1 MKHAVPTVRCWQYA
15 VRWLLCL
22 GLAGAAGAALAASPA
37 TARRTFDPLES
48 SIQELQA
55 AMGSGRTSA
64 VALVD
69 YYLARIEALNRA
81 GPRLNAIATVNPRAR
96 QRAAMLDVE
105 RSEGRLRGPLHGVP
119 VVVKDNFETRGMP
132 TTAGSRVFKDFQPDR
147 DAFLV
152 QRLRA
157 AGAVILAKT
166 NMHEF
171 AYGITSV
178 GSGFGAVRNPYD
190 PRRTPGGSSGGT
202 GAAVAANL
210 AVVGLGSDTCGS
222 IRIPAAFNS
231 LVGLRGTQGLLS
243 RRGIVPLSHT
253 QDIGGPLARSVLDL
267 ALTLDSLVL
276 VDPEDP
282 QTADSYGQV
291 PDSYAAGLS
300 PSALRGARIGVLE
313 EVLLVDPEDAPV
325 AEVVGSAVND
335 MQALGATVVRVSEPT
350 LWPMLES
357 RLNGFFV
364 LIYDFKHDLNRYLAE
379 NPQAPVGSLAEI
391 IAAGAHHPD
400 VDASL
405 RASEAMGSGSRRDYL
420 EELAHRGRLRQL
432 LLGIMAR
439 ERLDALAYPSVRRP
453 PAQLGKEQPGS
464 NCLLAANSGLPA
476 LTLPAGFTA
485 NGLPVGLE
493 LLGVPWSE
501 ARLLDLAYAFEQGAG
516 RRRPPPLDRDR
527 KSSASDQ

>member
-1 MKHAVPTVRCWQYA
+1 ME
-15 VRWLLCL
+15 
-22 GLAGAAGAALAASPA
+22 ASI
-37 TARRTFDPLES
+37 L
-48 SIQELQA
+48 ELQA
-55 AMGSGRTSA
+55 AMGSGRTTS
-64 VALVD
+64 VELVD
-69 YYLARIEALNRA
+69 YYLGRIKALDDA
-81 GPRLNAIATVNPRAR
+81 GPRLNAIAVINPRAR

-105 RSEGRLRGPLHGVP
+105 RAEGRVRGPLHGVP

-132 TTAGSRVFKDFQPDR
+132 TTAGSLVLRDFQPDR

-178 GSGFGAVRNPYD
+178 GSGFGAVKNPYD
-190 PRRTPGGSSGGT
+190 VRRTPGGSSGGT
-202 GAAVAANL
+202 AAAVTANL
-210 AVVGLGSDTCGS
+210 AAVGLGSDTCGS
-222 IRIPAAFNS
+222 IRIPAAFTN

-243 RRGIVPLSHT
+243 RRGMVPLSRT

-267 ALTLDSLVL
+267 AITLDSLVL
-276 VDPEDP
+276 VDPEDT

-313 EVLLVDPEDAPV
+313 EVLLVEPEDGTV
-325 AEVVGSAVND
+325 AAVVGSAVND
-335 MQALGATVVRVSEPT
+335 MQALGANIVRVSEPT

-364 LIYDFKHDLNRYLAE
+364 LIYDFKQDLNRYLGD
-379 NPQAPVGSLAEI
+379 NPAAPVGSLAEL
-391 IAAGAHHPD
+391 IAAGLHHPD
-400 VDASL
+400 VDGSL
-405 RASEAMGSGSRRDYL
+405 RASEAMGPASRRDYL

-439 ERLDALAYPSVRRP
+439 ERLDALAYPSVRRV
-453 PAQLGKEQPGS
+453 PARLGQEQPGS
-464 NCLLAANSGLPA
+464 NCLLSANSGLPA
-476 LTLPAGFTA
+476 LSMPAGFTPG
-485 NGLPVGLE
+485 GLPVGLE
-493 LLGVPWSE
+493 LLGTPWSE
-501 ARLLDLAYAFEQGAG
+501 GRLLDLAYAFEHGAAQ
-516 RRRPPPLDRDR
+516 RRPPPLEG
-527 KSSASDQ
+527 DQRRSKDD